1 MTAIVEVVQTV
12 LEAFAGLDTLVD
24 GRIYP
29 IILPQDVA
37 YPAVTSEKVSGIP
50 LTTLADSGAKGVV
63 NYRMRV
69 ASWANTLDEAQSVI
83 DQAALAIRGAV
94 EFEAVLVF
102 ENDFHETEKRIY
114 RIVNDY
120 SIWYKH
126 T

>member
-1 MTAIVEVVQTV
+1 MTMIVEVVQTV
-12 LEAFAGLDTLVD
+12 LEAFTGLDDLVD

-37 YPAVTSEKVSGIP
+37 YPALTSEKISGVP
-50 LTTLADSGAKGVV
+50 LTTLADSSAKGVV

-69 ASWANTLDEAQSVI
+69 SSWANTLNEAQSVI
-83 DQAALAIRGAV
+83 DQVALAMKETA
-94 EFEAVLVF
+94 EFKAVLVF
-102 ENDFHETEKRIY
+102 ENDFHETENRIY